1 MHDDIAQQPAALR
14 AVSGYYQA
22 SAGAARLAAAPIG
35 RAPILTGM
43 GASYHAALAIV
54 PYFHSLGVPAL
65 AVEAI
70 DLLYYNQALLQDA
83 RPLIFISQSGASAEV
98 AALTELLPPG
108 VALLAVTNDAES
120 LLAQRAQLVLPTLAG
135 KESGV

>member
-1 MHDDIAQQPAALR
+1 MHNDIAQQPSALR
-14 AVSGYYQA
+14 AVIGFYQS
-22 SAGAARLAAAPIG
+22 SAGATRLAAAPIG

-65 AVEAI
+65 AVEAT
-70 DLLYYNQALLQDA
+70 DLLYYSQALLQEG

-98 AALTELLPPG
+98 AAIAEVLPAG
-108 VALLAVTNDAES
+108 VALLAM
-120 LLAQRAQLVLPTLAG
+120 
-135 KESGV
+135 